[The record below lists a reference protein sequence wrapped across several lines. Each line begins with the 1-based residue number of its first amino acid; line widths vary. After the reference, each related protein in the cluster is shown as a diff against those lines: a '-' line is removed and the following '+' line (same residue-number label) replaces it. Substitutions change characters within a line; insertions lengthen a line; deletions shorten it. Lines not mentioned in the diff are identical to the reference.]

1 MTPIQRTAIALAL
14 VLALALNAVQAG
26 QLAALEDY
34 YRDVETV
41 QGVFKQFTLDDRGQ
55 VIEESSGDF
64 AIHRPDRFHWSYAGP
79 FSQEIIADG
88 ERLWVYDVELDQ
100 VTVRDQRAVLG
111 SAPAQLLSGDYAD
124 LAELFE
130 LAETEDYVRLTPRDG
145 GEAFDEAR
153 LGMRDGHPSA
163 LEIDDALGQVTR
175 VELDEVRINESVDA
189 DRFRFDPPEG
199 VDVYETDPDEGV
211 R

>member
-1 MTPIQRTAIALAL
+1 MKRTAILLAAALGLTLHTA
-14 VLALALNAVQAG
+14 QAG
-26 QLAALEDY
+26 QLEALESY
-34 YRDVETV
+34 YSDVETV

-111 SAPAQLLSGDYAD
+111 STPAQLLSGDYGD
-124 LAELFE
+124 LEELFE
-130 LAETEDYVRLTPRDG
+130 LSETDEYVRLTPRDG

-153 LGMRDGHPSA
+153 LGMRDGRPSA

-175 VELDEVRINESVDA
+175 VELDEVRLNESVDEA
-189 DRFRFDPPEG
+189 RFRFEPPDG
-199 VDVYETDPDEGV
+199 VDVYEADPDEGI

>member
-1 MTPIQRTAIALAL
+1 MKRTATLLVVALI
-14 VLALALNAVQAG
+14 LALNTAQAG
-26 QLAALEDY
+26 QLQALEDY

-41 QGVFKQFTLDDRGQ
+41 QGVFNQFTLDDRGQ

-124 LAELFE
+124 LEELFE

-175 VELDEVRINESVDA
+175 VELDEVRLNDAVDEE
-189 DRFRFDPPEG
+189 RFRFEPPEG
-199 VDVYETDPDEGV
+199 VDVYEADPDEGI